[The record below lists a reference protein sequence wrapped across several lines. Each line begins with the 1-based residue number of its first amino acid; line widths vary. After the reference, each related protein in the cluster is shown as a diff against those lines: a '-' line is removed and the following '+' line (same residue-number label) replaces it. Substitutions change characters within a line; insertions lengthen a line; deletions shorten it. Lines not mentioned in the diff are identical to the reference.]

1 MTTCPIEFRLESSN
15 QPAQPYFWR
24 CCTAGATRKLAYS
37 ENYTTK
43 QAAKGTVS
51 TIQAGN
57 ASYPPPSQ
65 GTNKLWYFHI
75 KGKNGEIL
83 ARSSSAYA
91 SSAAAQADSYLI
103 SGNAPEAPLYE

>member
-1 MTTCPIEFRLESSN
+1 M
-15 QPAQPYFWR
+15 
-24 CCTAGATRKLAYS
+24 LAYS

-43 QAAKGTVS
+43 QAAKDTVS
-51 TIQAGN
+51 AIHAGN

-65 GTNKLWYFHI
+65 GTDKLWYFHI

-83 ARSSSAYA
+83 ARSSSAAYP
-91 SSAAAQADSYLI
+91 SSAAAQADSDLI